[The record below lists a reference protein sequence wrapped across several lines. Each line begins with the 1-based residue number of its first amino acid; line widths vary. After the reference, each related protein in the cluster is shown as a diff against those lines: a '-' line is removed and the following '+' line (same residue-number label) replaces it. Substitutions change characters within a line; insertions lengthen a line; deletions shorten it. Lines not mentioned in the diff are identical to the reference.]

1 MQAAK
6 KAPKGADGFFK
17 EGGAKEE
24 LSATRKADQKTV
36 DTVVC
41 ALSPQIAPGMECPRH
56 DVGACRYVLQY
67 ICTWCCSDGT
77 LLGTLSL
84 ASCSCTR
91 ALSVDYEQL
100 LATIKK
106 TEFLKAYLNARFSL
120 SKGDAPHAMKF

>member
-41 ALSPQIAPGMECPRH
+41 PLSPQSAPRH
-56 DVGACRYVLQY
+56 GVGAFRYVLQY
-67 ICTWCCSDGT
+67 ICTAC
-77 LLGTLSL
+77 
-84 ASCSCTR
+84 
-91 ALSVDYEQL
+91 
-100 LATIKK
+100 
-106 TEFLKAYLNARFSL
+106 
-120 SKGDAPHAMKF
+120 

>member
-41 ALSPQIAPGMECPRH
+41 PLSPKPPPAMSWARV
-56 DVGACRYVLQY
+56 DM
-67 ICTWCCSDGT
+67 CCSIYVPRADLT
-77 LLGTLSL
+77 ALVTHSL

-91 ALSVDYEQL
+91 AMSGL
-100 LATIKK
+100 
-106 TEFLKAYLNARFSL
+106 
-120 SKGDAPHAMKF
+120 

>member
-36 DTVVC
+36 DTV
-41 ALSPQIAPGMECPRH
+41 
-56 DVGACRYVLQY
+56 
-67 ICTWCCSDGT
+67 
-77 LLGTLSL
+77 
-84 ASCSCTR
+84 
-91 ALSVDYEQL
+91 L